1 MKKTKSQEW
10 EWEREFNGRFLKQL
24 QHSGQCPYCRETYQM
39 IIPYDDL
46 IFADI
51 KKFIQDLLASE
62 RQKAREEVIER
73 LIPKD
78 WKFYQLDNQQAELIL
93 GRKITDYDAD
103 KNVRDEVIKLLEEE

>member
-1 MKKTKSQEW
+1 MKKIKRQ

-73 LIPKD
+73 IRIELNKVYEQTDNASRKNAWYRKGWNEAVASLNRIENDPHAKD
-78 WKFYQLDNQQAELIL
+78 N
-93 GRKITDYDAD
+93 
-103 KNVRDEVIKLLEEE
+103 